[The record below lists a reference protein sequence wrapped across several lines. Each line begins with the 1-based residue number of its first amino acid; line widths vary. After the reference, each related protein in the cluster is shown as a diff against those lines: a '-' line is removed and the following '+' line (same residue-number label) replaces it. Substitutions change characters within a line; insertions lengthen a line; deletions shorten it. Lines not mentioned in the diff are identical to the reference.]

1 MNESTKEYIKEC
13 GLSIRKYWDLHPEEQ
28 EWLYPLL
35 QKRLRTAIAV
45 LEAISD
51 RPRSYSEIAKI
62 TGLSENTVK
71 QLTYALGEAGIGIQV
86 FSEDRT
92 YYPQGGRKRNLKKN
106 LTKAVTVDKVA

>member
-1 MNESTKEYIKEC
+1 MNEATKAYIKEC
-13 GLSIRKYWDLHPEEQ
+13 GPSIRKYWELHPEEQ

-86 FSEDRT
+86 FSEDRA
-92 YYPQGGRKRNLKKN
+92 YCPMGGRKRNLKR
-106 LTKAVTVDKVA
+106 LDKSSVHGIE

>member
-1 MNESTKEYIKEC
+1 MNETTKEYIKEC
-13 GLSIRKYWDLHPEEQ
+13 GPSIRKYWELHPEEQ

-51 RPRSYSEIAKI
+51 QPRTYSEIAQI

-92 YYPQGGRKRNLKKN
+92 YYPQVGRKRNLKK
-106 LTKAVTVDKVA
+106 LDESCDS

>member
-1 MNESTKEYIKEC
+1 MNEDTKAYIKEC
-13 GLSIRKYWDLHPEEQ
+13 GPSIQKYWDLHPEEQ

-71 QLTYALGEAGIGIQV
+71 QITYALDEFVCI
-86 FSEDRT
+86 FSEDRA
-92 YYPQGGRKRNLKKN
+92 YCPMGGRKRNLKR
-106 LTKAVTVDKVA
+106 LDKSSVHGIE

>member
-1 MNESTKEYIKEC
+1 MNETTKEYIKEC
-13 GLSIRKYWDLHPEEQ
+13 GPSIRKYWELHPEEQ

-51 RPRSYSEIAKI
+51 QPRTYSEIAKI

-71 QLTYALGEAGIGIQV
+71 QLTYALEQAGVGIQI
-86 FSEDRT
+86 FSEDRA
-92 YYPQGGRKRNLKKN
+92 YCPLGGRKRNLKR
-106 LTKAVTVDKVA
+106 LDKSSVHGIE

>member
-1 MNESTKEYIKEC
+1 MNEDTKAYIREC
-13 GLSIRKYWDLHPEEQ
+13 GPSIRKYWDLHPEEQ

-86 FSEDRT
+86 FSEDRA
-92 YYPQGGRKRNLKKN
+92 YCPMGGRKRNLKR
-106 LTKAVTVDKVA
+106 LDKSSVHGIE

>member
-1 MNESTKEYIKEC
+1 MNETTKEYIKEC
-13 GLSIRKYWDLHPEEQ
+13 GPSIRKYWELETDEQ

-62 TGLSENTVK
+62 TNLSENTVK
-71 QLTYALGEAGIGIQV
+71 QLTYALSDAGIRIQI
-86 FSEDRT
+86 FSEDRA
-92 YYPQGGRKRNLKKN
+92 YCPLGGRKRNLKR
-106 LTKAVTVDKVA
+106 LDKSSVHGIE

>member
-1 MNESTKEYIKEC
+1 MNETTKEYIKEC
-13 GLSIRKYWDLHPEEQ
+13 GDHIRKYWDLDPEEQ

-62 TGLSENTVK
+62 TNLSENTVK
-71 QLTYALGEAGIGIQV
+71 QLTYALSDAGIRIQI

-92 YYPQGGRKRNLKKN
+92 YCPLGGRKRNLKR
-106 LTKAVTVDKVA
+106 LDKSS

>member
-1 MNESTKEYIKEC
+1 MNEDTKAYIKEC
-13 GLSIRKYWDLHPEEQ
+13 GPSIQKYWDLHPEEQ

-92 YYPQGGRKRNLKKN
+92 YYPQGGRKRNLKK
-106 LTKAVTVDKVA
+106 LDESIVHSIE